1 MKNKLNK
8 TIEYLLYLFVFLI
21 PWQTRWIIWDTKING
36 QVWEYGRICLY
47 AFDVVFVILL
57 ILFLISN
64 IKYQVFRRKNILLA
78 TCYLLLVILN
88 FIISDDKLLS
98 FYWLLRILQGILLIW
113 LISKINFSKI
123 KLVMSFVISMALS
136 AGLGIYQF
144 LTQSAFASKWLG
156 LASHSASALGDSV
169 VELANER
176 WLRAY
181 GSFPHPNI
189 LAGFIIIA
197 IILCLWLLNKNTRIN
212 YLLLS
217 VSCYLLIV
225 GLFFTFS
232 RAGWI
237 AFGIIIL
244 LVCYLAVRDKIK
256 LYDTCYMIL
265 ATCLLVFSLSI
276 IYFPLVQTRIQG
288 SARLEVASN
297 TERINNL
304 EQSFEIIKNN
314 LWLGTGVGNYTV
326 ELQKTYPN
334 QPAYFYQPVHNVYL
348 LVLAELGIV
357 GVLLIVI
364 FLFYFIKSYS
374 IKFTDYWLLIIGYF
388 FFFDHF
394 WWTLPSGVILVFLL
408 VFSALDKG
416 APEM

>member
-237 AFGIIIL
+237 AFVL
-244 LVCYLAVRDKIK
+244 CMMYYVLCSKQKKIYELK
-256 LYDTCYMIL
+256 IVFLYFCV
-265 ATCLLVFSLSI
+265 LVFLC
-276 IYFPLVQTRIQG
+276 FNFWPLVQTRIQG